1 MTESTDKQLLDQA
14 AADEQ
19 QLDEYLKGDSSVSRQ
34 YRELPGAEVPA
45 ELDRIVLRQAA
56 DAVQTRS
63 TGRPAWMR
71 WTAPLAVAA
80 SAVLVLSIV
89 IETGPKDETAQV
101 MSDLSV
107 AVSARKA
114 EQALESDR
122 IGGATEETAGGEAI
136 VSGQAA
142 PVQAPAMAPAP
153 RLEAQASVP
162 AQAPPLVVQA
172 ERQAR
177 AVASRAEPK
186 VERPQAMQSA
196 PTARPASAP
205 PAASSPITAGES
217 VARSADV
224 AAAVLKAAAAEQAAR
239 QSSAKVANDGDLEEE
254 YATAVVSGFSPH
266 NVTSTMPATAPPY
279 SDPEQWL
286 EDIRQL
292 RKDDKQQEA
301 DREWRRFRAAFPDY
315 AVAPD
320 DPAREA
326 KP

>member
-1 MTESTDKQLLDQA
+1 DRAHHRRCDGNRQEPPALCPRQAAWGVAPASISDSAVERVMTESTDKQLLDQA

-56 DAVQTRS
+56 DAVQTLS

-71 WTAPLAVAA
+71 WKAPLAVAA

-153 RLEAQASVP
+153 RLEAQAS
-162 AQAPPLVVQA
+162 
-172 ERQAR
+172 
-177 AVASRAEPK
+177 
-186 VERPQAMQSA
+186 
-196 PTARPASAP
+196 
-205 PAASSPITAGES
+205 
-217 VARSADV
+217 
-224 AAAVLKAAAAEQAAR
+224 
-239 QSSAKVANDGDLEEE
+239 
-254 YATAVVSGFSPH
+254 
-266 NVTSTMPATAPPY
+266 
-279 SDPEQWL
+279 
-286 EDIRQL
+286 
-292 RKDDKQQEA
+292 
-301 DREWRRFRAAFPDY
+301 
-315 AVAPD
+315 
-320 DPAREA
+320 
-326 KP
+326 